1 MASEWTALL
10 AVPAFGVDTLAV
22 SAGLGL
28 MGGARLPWRLV
39 ATFAL
44 FEGAM
49 PVVGAVAGVVLGER
63 LARAGVL
70 VGAALLAALGVK
82 ELLEAWREGRE
93 SREREREAPG
103 DGEPAAARGA
113 PESLPAL
120 AAAGLSVS
128 LDELAGGFALGAGGL
143 PLSLLLPAFALQA
156 ALFTWLGIAAGARLR
171 RLAGRYGEFAAGA
184 AFLAVAAA
192 LATGVL

>member
-1 MASEWTALL
+1 MAPDWAALL

-22 SAGLGL
+22 SAGMGL
-28 MGGARLPWRLV
+28 TGARLPWRLV

-44 FEGAM
+44 FEGTM
-49 PVVGAVAGVVLGER
+49 PVVGALAGAALGAR

-70 VGAALLAALGVK
+70 LGAALLAALGVK
-82 ELLEAWREGRE
+82 ELVEAWREGSQAE
-93 SREREREAPG
+93 GKGADG
-103 DGEPAAARGA
+103 DGPAAARGA

-128 LDELAGGFALGAGGL
+128 LDELAGGFAVGAGGL

-156 ALFTWLGIAAGARLR
+156 ALFTWLGMAAGARLR
-171 RLAGRYGEFAAGA
+171 RLVGRYGEFAAGA
-184 AFLAVAAA
+184 AFLAVAGA
-192 LATGVL
+192 LATGLL